1 MQSDKNFSSFDIIS
15 SKKNKENSDL
25 LDPKNKN
32 RLSLSTYTLNQEASK
47 RTEQILFFPKKLEID
62 NNFQKQNE
70 EIKSPKKL
78 SSTHL
83 SNIFEPDTKLSIEF
97 GNKEDLELE
106 INPLVR
112 EMLKCI
118 SLCHCGKT
126 FYSIK
131 LDKNIIETSYKE
143 EYAMLNLARSY
154 GHSLDKVER
163 EFYYLKINEKM
174 EKYLI
179 YGINHF
185 SSKRKKFSI
194 VCQNLNEESEIVIYC
209 KGPFKEME
217 NALSISEDER
227 IVLSYII
234 DYYEKK
240 KTRIFVFGKKFL
252 SKEDVYDYQT
262 ALFHAKSNLME
273 EENSIESIA
282 ARIETNLQFV
292 GII

>member
-118 SLCHCGKT
+118 
-126 FYSIK
+126 
-131 LDKNIIETSYKE
+131 
-143 EYAMLNLARSY
+143 
-154 GHSLDKVER
+154 
-163 EFYYLKINEKM
+163 
-174 EKYLI
+174 
-179 YGINHF
+179 
-185 SSKRKKFSI
+185 
-194 VCQNLNEESEIVIYC
+194 
-209 KGPFKEME
+209 
-217 NALSISEDER
+217 
-227 IVLSYII
+227 
-234 DYYEKK
+234 
-240 KTRIFVFGKKFL
+240 
-252 SKEDVYDYQT
+252 
-262 ALFHAKSNLME
+262 
-273 EENSIESIA
+273 
-282 ARIETNLQFV
+282 
-292 GII
+292 